1 MGLLEDLGNESNF
14 PKTKR
19 AWCSVCELLG
29 NLTDKEAEMLKARM
43 TLKQITHVSISEVL
57 KKNGYEVSDSTI
69 GRHRRGVCQ
78 GVAK

>member
-1 MGLLEDLGNESNF
+1 MGLLEDLGDESNF

-19 AWCSVCELLG
+19 AWCSMCELLG
-29 NLTDKEAEMLKARM
+29 SLPEKEAEMLKARLA
-43 TLKQITHVSISEVL
+43 LKHITHVSISLVL
-57 KKNGYEVSDSTI
+57 TKNGYEISDSTI